1 MYIQTII
8 DNLIPNRDDFL
19 SIYKNVMINKEIK
32 LDFVD
37 IKKIFGITPL
47 RFFTVSS
54 VFKEL
59 KLLDYSCEKDS
70 ICISMLPKP
79 DSKMDLNSSLIL
91 KNLNE
96 LKNKFNCSY

>member
-1 MYIQTII
+1 
-8 DNLIPNRDDFL
+8 
-19 SIYKNVMINKEIK
+19 MINKKVK
-32 LDFVD
+32 LDTVD
-37 IKKIFGITPL
+37 IKKIFGLSPL
-47 RFFTVSS
+47 KFFTTSN

-96 LKNKFNCSY
+96 LISKFKSSY